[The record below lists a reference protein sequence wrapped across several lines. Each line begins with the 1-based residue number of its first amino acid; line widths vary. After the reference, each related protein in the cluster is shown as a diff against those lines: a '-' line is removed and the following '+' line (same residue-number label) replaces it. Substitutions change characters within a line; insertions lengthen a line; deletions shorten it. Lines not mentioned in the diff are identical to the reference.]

1 MSEESRKTRLLALGA
16 APLVEGF
23 ALIGFEAY
31 PNATPAQLEQVL
43 AELHRAN
50 ATALVLVE
58 HELARQGG
66 EWHTRLRN
74 EGGRIV
80 ITELPSLSAPDDYHP
95 SVERLVTEILGAQ
108 ALETQE

>member
-1 MSEESRKTRLLALGA
+1 MPEETRKTRLLALGA

-31 PNATPAQLEQVL
+31 PNATPTQLEQVL
-43 AELHRAN
+43 AELYRAN

-58 HELARQGG
+58 HGLACQGG
-66 EWHTRLRN
+66 EWYARLRS

-80 ITELPSLSAPDDYHP
+80 ITELPPLSAPDEYHP
-95 SVERLVTEILGAQ
+95 SVERLVTEILGEQ
-108 ALETQE
+108 ALEARE